1 MEFDF
6 VGGLVGKYEDDL
18 NLYISYWCFQI
29 TFLRNWNKSISMQNV
44 VWLSFHIDG

>member
-18 NLYISYWCFQI
+18 NLYILCWCFQI
-29 TFLRNWNKSISMQNV
+29 TFFRNWNNSVSMQIV
-44 VWLSFHIDG
+44 VC